1 MRGWE
6 LDPFSFRI
14 PGMEHAEQLYELE
27 KLCFPSP
34 WNIDE
39 IKALVS
45 GGLSVRTVAAFH
57 DETPVGYVSA
67 TFSEPGVLHV
77 ISICVHPEMRNLGVG
92 SGLLSCALQWGR
104 HMEAGRVLLEVR
116 EGNLPALSFYRRHGF
131 AENGFLRDFYG
142 EGLNGITMDRSVDPI
157 PGTLDAALFLNSRLS
172 RIPRAGVVLGSG
184 LGWVAERFGHGRTIP
199 FGDIPGM
206 AGTAV
211 QGHAHKLQVSQDGS
225 VVFLMGRRHH
235 YQGFSGREIA
245 LLPSALASLGVSRW
259 LLTSSSGAVDPT
271 FRVGDAM
278 VFTDHINF
286 SGCIPDVPPF
296 YTGGGMYSERLRTVA
311 EGTLNSPRKGVF
323 ACVSGPAYETAAE
336 VDLIRSFGCS
346 AVSMSTAQ
354 EAMALRALGCQVLAL
369 ALITNAVE
377 AGDSVCHQEVLSAQ
391 ETISER
397 QGPALVKLVE
407 RLRS

>member
-1 MRGWE
+1 M
-6 LDPFSFRI
+6 DPFSFRI
-14 PGMEHAEQLYELE
+14 PRMEHAEELFELE

-34 WNIDE
+34 WDIDE
-39 IKALVS
+39 IRALVS
-45 GGLSVRTVAAFH
+45 GGLSVRTVAAFRN
-57 DETPVGYVSA
+57 ERPVGYVSA

-77 ISICVHPEMRNLGVG
+77 ISICVHPDLRNLGAG

-104 HMEAGRVLLEVR
+104 HMEARRVLLEVR
-116 EGNLPALSFYRRHGF
+116 EGNIPAISFYRRHGF
-131 AENGFLRDFYG
+131 KENGLIRDFYG
-142 EGLNGITMDRSVDPI
+142 PGLNGLTMERPIDPI
-157 PGTLDAALFLNSRLS
+157 PGTLDAVLFLNSRLS
-172 RIPRAGVVLGSG
+172 VIPRVGVVLGSG
-184 LGWVAERFGHGRTIP
+184 LGWVAERFGHGKTIP

-211 QGHAHKLQVSQDGS
+211 QGHAHKLQVSEDGG

-278 VFTDHINF
+278 MFTDHINF
-286 SGCIPDVPPF
+286 SGCVPDTPPF
-296 YTGGGMYSERLRTVA
+296 YAGGDVYSESLRRTG
-311 EGTLNSPRKGVF
+311 ERTLNSPRRGVF
-323 ACVSGPAYETAAE
+323 ACVSGPAYETASE
-336 VDLIRSFGCS
+336 VDLIRESGCS

-377 AGDSVCHQEVLSAQ
+377 SGDSVSHQEVLSAQ
-391 ETISER
+391 ETISSR